1 MDVHFSQQE
10 GDSIR
15 MMCRGRRSA
24 HVLEEIAFLLSK
36 L

>member
-1 MDVHFSQQE
+1 MNVPQRD
-10 GDSIR
+10 GDSMM
-15 MMCRGRRSA
+15 MMCRGRIRSA